1 MKLYKKKK
9 SYNNKKK
16 GKKHQTEETHF
27 QWLQFPA
34 TEETHFRC
42 GGYNF
47 RRVSNQP
54 RYFDLIFF
62 WLM

>member
-1 MKLYKKKK
+1 MKLYKKKIIQQ
-9 SYNNKKK
+9 KKR
-16 GKKHQTEETHF
+16 KKTPNRGNTF
-27 QWLQFPA
+27 PVRWLQFPA

-42 GGYNF
+42 GGYNI

-62 WLM
+62 G